1 MQDLFG
7 REVKKGD
14 IIAVSSSKVIGFN
27 SYMKTRLGV
36 VSNILPKREHKKG
49 SWQYNRILNRHYQ
62 NTQGFNTSNVNQVF
76 GSTISKNPL
85 SIFKSQIL
93 PSIAAKGPDSYEVCE
108 KITFHPF
115 DIGFTGA
122 SNKTNKDGTPR
133 VRPHLTN
140 SFIILD
146 ECNLSQEW
154 QDSYNK
160 IKQIFKIS

>member
-1 MQDLFG
+1 MLDLFG
-7 REVKKGD
+7 REVKRGD
-14 IIAVSSSKVIGFN
+14 IIAVSSSKIIGFN
-27 SYMKTRLGV
+27 SYMRTRLGI
-36 VSNILPKREHKKG
+36 VSNILPKREWKKG

-62 NTQGFNTSNVNQVF
+62 NIQGFNQGNNAIGSVF
-76 GSTISKNPL
+76 GSTASINPM
-85 SIFKSQIL
+85 QITKVT
-93 PSIAAKGPDSYEVCE
+93 PVTPIKGPDSYEVCE

-115 DIGFTGA
+115 DIGFTGS

-146 ECNLSQEW
+146 ECNLSPEW

-160 IKQIFKIS
+160 IKQIFKIL